1 MAEKPARGFYTMSIS
16 VVPAKAD
23 KRFIGTTGAEVEVK
37 VTTQVAIE
45 NVEIGVADRD
55 QSAPPKTTKYVTF

>member
-1 MAEKPARGFYTMSIS
+1 MMYLC
-16 VVPAKAD
+16 
-23 KRFIGTTGAEVEVK
+23 IGQVEVK

-55 QSAPPKTTKYVTF
+55 QSAPPKTTKYVS